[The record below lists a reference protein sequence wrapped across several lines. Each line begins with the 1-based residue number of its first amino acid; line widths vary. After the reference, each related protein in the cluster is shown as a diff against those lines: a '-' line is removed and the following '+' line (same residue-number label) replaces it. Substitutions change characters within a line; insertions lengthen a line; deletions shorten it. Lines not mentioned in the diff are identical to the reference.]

1 MHQTHMTFNKRPLC
15 FKLHKNLDKKTQKE
29 LIAALDFF
37 LFFRLKSGLQIT
49 AGQRTMSG
57 QK

>member
-15 FKLHKNLDKKTQKE
+15 FKLHKDLEKKTQKE

-37 LFFRLKSGLQIT
+37 LFFRLK
-49 AGQRTMSG
+49 QRTNIFK
-57 QK
+57 QDFLF